1 MRRYFIKGLVI
12 AALMFVLLTQV
23 AATGTATAL
32 AIASVVGAIAPFV
45 LKLVPVQ
52 GSWMLLITA
61 VTSLVIAIVGELVSG
76 ELSLSALQSADPGT
90 LYVTFGTTFGVT
102 QLVFAY
108 FKDHPLGPLT
118 VK

>member
-52 GSWMLLITA
+52 GSWMLHSRHIA
-61 VTSLVIAIVGELVSG
+61 CHRHRRRAGQRRAESLCAAER
-76 ELSLSALQSADPGT
+76 
-90 LYVTFGTTFGVT
+90 
-102 QLVFAY
+102 
-108 FKDHPLGPLT
+108 
-118 VK
+118 